1 VVEVVAT
8 GTQVVLVA
16 LVVAALEVSF
26 PVSTPSVVALAQ
38 GDKATPAA
46 LDETLKVTLS
56 ATAVA
61 AAVLEVV
68 VKMQLKILA
77 ALALAVLALL
87 TLFARALPRHM
98 LAVAGVVLLPL
109 QVVAVVVAV
118 LAVVAT
124 ATIALVAVQLPEGP
138 ILVAVVVVLLQARQL
153 RQVVPVS
160 SWFATALHNFSTGET
175 HETIDSG
182 HRCGTDLDGLRYK
195 PRRLLRCH
203 CCA

>member
-1 VVEVVAT
+1 VVAVD
-8 GTQVVLVA
+8 GTQVTPVA
-16 LVVAALEVSF
+16 LAVAALEVSF

-61 AAVLEVV
+61 VAALVVV
-68 VKMQLKILA
+68 VKMRPKILA

-109 QVVAVVVAV
+109 QVVAVVVVA
-118 LAVVAT
+118 LVVAAT
-124 ATIALVAVQLPEGP
+124 ATIALVAVQL
-138 ILVAVVVVLLQARQL
+138 LVRLIRVEVLAALLQTQ
-153 RQVVPVS
+153 QPPPGVPVS
-160 SWFATALHNFSTGET
+160 L
-175 HETIDSG
+175 
-182 HRCGTDLDGLRYK
+182 
-195 PRRLLRCH
+195 
-203 CCA
+203 